1 MSEGHIFAAVTAVL
15 RHLLVNGFAG
25 ADVTADLGGDVLVTT
40 LPPDRIAVGAE
51 ERPQLNLF
59 LYLAQPNLA
68 WRRGREERMAFD
80 LHYLLSA
87 YGAKDLQS
95 ELLLAHS
102 IGMLRA
108 CRALEGKD
116 LYEAFTKAVSG
127 EAFQSLLQS
136 VQPARAGETDAGGP
150 PALARRLALPE
161 RIEVTPHAL
170 QLEELSRLWSACQA
184 RYRPSVAYKVSLVHV

>member
-1 MSEGHIFAAVTAVL
+1 MSEGYIFAAVTAVL
-15 RHLLVNGFAG
+15 RHVLVNGFAG
-25 ADVTADLGGDVLVTT
+25 AGVTADLGGGVLVTT

-51 ERPQLNLF
+51 ERPQVNLF
-59 LYLAQPNLA
+59 LYQAQPNLA

-87 YGAKDLQS
+87 YGANDLHG

-108 CRALEGKD
+108 YRMLEGKD
-116 LYEAFTKAVSG
+116 LYGAFTKAVGG
-127 EAFQSLLQS
+127 EAFYSLMKAVESTQ
-136 VQPARAGETDAGGP
+136 AGDSASDGP
-150 PALARRLALPE
+150 PALVQRLALPE